1 MTDLY
6 AGPVAAPA
14 RHAGN
19 ILSAWVC
26 GDEAALREELAKGL
40 DLCSS
45 PHVPALWRKKT
56 WSLLKAVVARL
67 NECPAVLNAEPADPM
82 VRVCISLL
90 MHLAVQPYW
99 SESSEGSPV
108 AGQDQT

>member
-1 MTDLY
+1 MADLY
-6 AGPVAAPA
+6 PGPVAAPA

-40 DLCSS
+40 DLCSA
-45 PHVPALWRKKT
+45 PHVLPVEEENLE
-56 WSLLKAVVARL
+56 LLKAVVARL
-67 NECPAVLNAEPADPM
+67 NDCPDVCHAGTADPM

-90 MHLAVQPYW
+90 MHLAVQPDW
-99 SESSEGSPV
+99 SESSEASPV

>member
-6 AGPVAAPA
+6 PGPVAAPA

-26 GDEAALREELAKGL
+26 GDDATFREELAKGL
-40 DLCSS
+40 DLCFA
-45 PHVPALWRKKT
+45 PHVPLLDEENLE
-56 WSLLKAVVARL
+56 LLKAVVEWL
-67 NECPAVLNAEPADPM
+67 NECPAVLKAEPADPM

-90 MHLAVQPYW
+90 MHLAVQPDG
-99 SESSEGSPV
+99 SESSEGSPA

>member
-1 MTDLY
+1 MADPY
-6 AGPVAAPA
+6 PGPVAAPA

-40 DLCSS
+40 DLCSA
-45 PHVPALWRKKT
+45 PHVLPVEEENLE
-56 WSLLKAVVARL
+56 LLKAVATRL
-67 NECPAVLNAEPADPM
+67 NECPAVLKAEPADPM
-82 VRVCISLL
+82 VGVCISLL
-90 MHLAVQPYW
+90 MHLAGQPYW
-99 SESSEGSPV
+99 SEPSEGSPV

>member
-1 MTDLY
+1 MGDSY
-6 AGPVAAPA
+6 PGPVAAPA

-26 GDEAALREELAKGL
+26 RDEAALREELAKGM
-40 DLCSS
+40 DLCSA
-45 PHVPALWRKKT
+45 PHFPPPEEENLE
-56 WSLLKAVVARL
+56 LLKAVVIRL
-67 NECPAVLNAEPADPM
+67 NECPAILDAEPADPM

-90 MHLAVQPYW
+90 LHLAVQPDW

>member
-6 AGPVAAPA
+6 PGPVAAPA

-26 GDEAALREELAKGL
+26 RDEAALREEIAKGL
-40 DLCSS
+40 DCCSALHVS
-45 PHVPALWRKKT
+45 PSEEENLE
-56 WSLLKAVVARL
+56 LLKVVVGRL
-67 NECPAVLNAEPADPM
+67 NEYPAVLNSEPADPM

-90 MHLAVQPYW
+90 MHLAVQPDW
-99 SESSEGSPV
+99 SESCVGSPA
-108 AGQDQT
+108 AG

>member
-1 MTDLY
+1 MADLY
-6 AGPVAAPA
+6 PGPVAAPA

-26 GDEAALREELAKGL
+26 GDEATLREELARGL
-40 DLCSS
+40 ELFSS
-45 PHVPALWRKKT
+45 PRVLPLEEENLELLNAVAT
-56 WSLLKAVVARL
+56 WL
-67 NECPAVLNAEPADPM
+67 NEGPVVLNEEPADPM

-90 MHLAVQPYW
+90 MHLASQPYG
-99 SESSEGSPV
+99 SEPSEGPPV